1 MDTNEVLHDIEEE
14 QKRELLCSHG
24 ERLAIAFGI
33 ISTPVGITIRV
44 TKNLRVC
51 VDCHIAT
58 TFISKIVGREII
70 VRDNSRFHH
79 FRDGKCSC
87 GDYW

>member
-1 MDTNEVLHDIEEE
+1 LLHNH
-14 QKRELLCSHG
+14 S

-33 ISTPVGITIRV
+33 ISTTAGTTIRV
-44 TKNLRVC
+44 IKNIRVC
-51 VDCHIAT
+51 ADCHSAIKFIA
-58 TFISKIVGREII
+58 KIVGREII

-79 FRDGKCSC
+79 FKNGSCSC